1 MPFLVLLI
9 STLEAARSVLVTM
22 VLIRG
27 AVLWR
32 LSACVPDP
40 LKSQTRID

>member
-1 MPFLVLLI
+1 MPFHVLLI
-9 STLEAARSVLVTM
+9 SMLGAARSVLVAM
-22 VLIRG
+22 IPIRG

-32 LSACVPDP
+32 LSACVPDL